1 MSPDTDRTPTHNQSS
16 MDATATVGDPLRGRV
31 RTTLADASRALRTR
45 NSSKKAD
52 SASRAAPG
60 QSHRGGE
67 RRTVTSSS
75 QPDAS
80 SGYQSTASEVSTQ
93 PPPSVRSTDSAIRSQ
108 STATNIINPMRLNPV
123 SLPTYASSCSDW
135 QGNPGPLR
143 RAARLATRESNRS
156 HAGLSHWNLHDV
168 GVPLIGGSADD
179 PSRSAPRRS
188 ISDMLQRFWPFSRSK
203 KATSDSVSAR
213 QSTSGLIKPAGDSET
228 HRKERDARIQ
238 AWQDGLSAPACRT
251 HPGVTDMT
259 AESRGRAE

>member
-52 SASRAAPG
+52 SASRDAPG

-108 STATNIINPMRLNPV
+108 STATNIINPLRLNPV

-135 QGNPGPLR
+135 QGNPVLC
-143 RAARLATRESNRS
+143 AERLAWRLEKVIDRTLAFRTGTCTTLACRLLGGARTIPPVLPQGDPYPTCYSVF
-156 HAGLSHWNLHDV
+156 GLFRGARRPQVIQSLQ
-168 GVPLIGGSADD
+168 GRVPLD
-179 PSRSAPRRS
+179 
-188 ISDMLQRFWPFSRSK
+188 
-203 KATSDSVSAR
+203 
-213 QSTSGLIKPAGDSET
+213 
-228 HRKERDARIQ
+228 
-238 AWQDGLSAPACRT
+238 
-251 HPGVTDMT
+251 
-259 AESRGRAE
+259 